1 MEIKDV
7 LDIFE
12 GRESIR
18 VYDLEKPLEQEK
30 LETILK
36 AGILSPSSVGFEPW
50 KFIVVQDREILES
63 LKDLGFGIKTQFE
76 TASAVVF
83 ICAMKDANFANP
95 TILNHLLTVKGYP
108 EKIIPKLEEN
118 YTAFFRNDL
127 KIEGNEKAM
136 FDWAC
141 KQTYIALGNMMTAA
155 QMLGVQSCPVEGFNY
170 DKMNELLIEKG
181 ILDDPDYALSVIMS
195 LGYEAPAKKRP
206 KTRRTFDSVV
216 KLIK

>member
-1 MEIKDV
+1 M
-7 LDIFE
+7 
-12 GRESIR
+12 
-18 VYDLEKPLEQEK
+18 
-30 LETILK
+30 
-36 AGILSPSSVGFEPW
+36 GFEPW